1 MFLEVKQAPCAEV
14 PGRLMKM
21 IQTILDYSIQS
32 LVQEPD
38 FEELSESVEEDFRYL
53 FGRAAVHSAIEELFE
68 LPYIERTVLCEAFE
82 NDSEF
87 KDHINDASYSFRRI
101 PENENKVLSNLC
113 NALYDEVRSGL
124 PAGNKTEFNVRLL
137 QTQFAQT
144 NGALGRV
151 CPVCVRELVF
161 PLGEGEVDHY
171 FPRKKYP
178 ALALHPYN
186 LLPICS
192 DCNGVR
198 MKHMKSPFEASDR
211 GPGELRNVYLPY
223 LRAARP
229 EIEFKVSGDESRRIL
244 MRPVPGADGYAGR
257 RIENMERLYHLG
269 ERWSEIL
276 QFVCDDVM
284 AELAEQ
290 RRDTDTR
297 EEWIEKLRGIL
308 RSNAQSTRDRIEFVK
323 GIYCGWL
330 NEKTDQELENIFG
343 SGKTEV

>member
-211 GPGELRNVYLPY
+211 GPVQMDMPEEELRIW
-223 LRAARP
+223 RDF
-229 EIEFKVSGDESRRIL
+229 IISGKGGVKSSS
-244 MRPVPGADGYAGR
+244 
-257 RIENMERLYHLG
+257 LY
-269 ERWSEIL
+269 
-276 QFVCDDVM
+276 VM
-284 AELAEQ
+284 M
-290 RRDTDTR
+290 
-297 EEWIEKLRGIL
+297 
-308 RSNAQSTRDRIEFVK
+308 S
-323 GIYCGWL
+323 WL
-330 NEKTDQELENIFG
+330 NWRSSVGIRIPGKNG
-343 SGKTEV
+343 SKNCEES